1 MGLGRDREQRK
12 NSHMVWNK
20 KIGKELGKKHLKMYM
35 EKKMSVTSLHYVSS

>member
-12 NSHMVWNK
+12 NSHMVQNRK
-20 KIGKELGKKHLKMYM
+20 TGKELGKKHLKIHV